1 MRCGFDGLIATTANV
16 RDMARENLRAT
27 ALGFLGAFVVFV
39 LLFYF
44 AGVDELIDT
53 FQKAEAAPVGLVI
66 LVTLVW
72 LAAWSFS
79 LKTVLDILG
88 VSVTFPKA
96 FFIFAGA
103 MFSNNVT
110 PFGQAGGEPV
120 TAYLISQASDAEY
133 ETSLAAIASVDTL
146 NFVPSI
152 TIALV
157 GAGYYATE
165 VTLGTNRNLLL
176 ALVAVVALAV
186 VVPSVGYVAWQR
198 RYRLEDRVVSAF
210 VPLIQ
215 TVARYAP
222 RVPVPTEDGIERR
235 INGFFRAIE
244 RIATNPRGL
253 ALALGGSA
261 IGWFC
266 QMLGLWLSF
275 RAIGIEVPLSIAMLV
290 VPIGAIA
297 GVTPLP
303 GGAGGIESV
312 LVVLL
317 LAVPLPSVT
326 KSVAVAAIVIFRG
339 AVYWLPT
346 LLGGG
351 VMAWVSLGGS
361 RS

>member
-1 MRCGFDGLIATTANV
+1 
-16 RDMARENLRAT
+16 MARENLRAT
-27 ALGFLGAFVVFV
+27 VLGFLGAFAVFA

-53 FQKAEAAPVGLVI
+53 LQMADAATVGLVV
-66 LVTLVW
+66 LVTLAW
-72 LAAWSFS
+72 LAAWSLA
-79 LKTVLDILG
+79 LKTVLGVLG
-88 VSVTFPKA
+88 VDISFPKS
-96 FFIFAGA
+96 FLVFAGA
-103 MFSNNVT
+103 MFSNNIT

-120 TAYLISQASDAEY
+120 TAYLISQSADAEY

-157 GAGYYATE
+157 GALYYATE
-165 VTLGTNRNLLL
+165 ITLGTNRDLVL
-176 ALVAVVALAV
+176 ALAAV
-186 VVPSVGYVAWQR
+186 VVLAVTVPSLGYLAWQR

-210 VPLIQ
+210 TPAIRW
-215 TVARYAP
+215 VATRAP
-222 RVPVPTEDGIERR
+222 RIPVPTEGGIERR

-244 RIATNPRGL
+244 RVATNPRGL
-253 ALALGGSA
+253 ALALGASA
-261 IGWFC
+261 FGWFC
-266 QMLGLWLSF
+266 QMVGLWLSF
-275 RAIGIEVPLSIAMLV
+275 RAIGIPIPLSIAMLV

-317 LAVPLPSVT
+317 LAAPLPVVT
-326 KSVAVAAIVIFRG
+326 KSIAVAAIVIFRG
-339 AVYWLPT
+339 AVYWVPT

-351 VMAWVSLGGS
+351 VMAWVSFRGS
-361 RS
+361 NA